1 MTKSRDCSD
10 VGTSQESGMHQSWR
24 RQGVQLPATGGSLA
38 LPTSQSWPSGSGLRL
53 LVFRNEREYSRL
65 L

>member
-24 RQGVQLPATGGSLA
+24 RQGVQLLLGNFWREPGPAHILIWGRA
-38 LPTSQSWPSGSGLRL
+38 
-53 LVFRNEREYSRL
+53 
-65 L
+65 